1 MSYVLAL
8 VRRGTAGADT
18 LKTPESLRYFNA
30 TEALGVRTWDVST
43 MFIGAYGGRIE
54 QMFAIGG
61 DAEQPNTGALK
72 AQRFKP
78 VVRFIDAQKLG
89 TGKTNTHKITL
100 PPYFGEVRVMV
111 IASNGRAFGAAEK
124 DVAVKKPLL
133 VQATMPRV
141 VSTDEEVEV
150 PVTVFALEDGVGKV
164 DVKIAANESF
174 SPVGPSSKSITLGRS
189 GEEVVSFRLKVN
201 KRTGIGKVRVTA
213 ASSGDSSGVGYRDG
227 RPGTEPLCDP
237 VEGLCHRP
245 GQDNGGKTA
254 QGERQGE
261 AGTFVD
267 PAHRPFSAPRI
278 PGEISPRLH
287 RADHL
292 GRLPATLPA
301 FGRGVRR
308 EHVAGHRPQRQERAF
323 APGQLPALRRRIR
336 LLAAAITSSSEW
348 GTVYATHFLIEA
360 AKHGYGVDRAM
371 LDRALKYLRSNP
383 SDYYLTQA
391 YTQYVLALNG
401 TPTRGAMNQLREK
414 AASLSS
420 DAKWLLAAAYA
431 LDGNRKV
438 AEGLI
443 SLCVDNAEKANPYD
457 GTYNSDERR
466 MSISLMTL
474 TILGRR
480 EEAFRMALKMSDILK
495 KDRWLSTQSTAW
507 MLSTLSNF
515 AVAGQ
520 NGIDATAGR
529 ELVKTDKSI
538 ASMPLAAPTEVRNN
552 GSGSLYAVVSQSYT
566 PGKGEETEAANGIR
580 IDVRYTNMDGAAI
593 DPASIR
599 VSTDF
604 YAIVTVSNTSGH
616 ERYADLALTHIFPA
630 GWEITSER
638 DLSSLTYQD
647 IRDDRVLRDFD
658 LSRGESKEIPVKL
671 TATYKGR
678 YYLPSVYCEAMYDNA
693 VRALKKG
700 QWVEVVD

>member
-1 MSYVLAL
+1 M
-8 VRRGTAGADT
+8 
-18 LKTPESLRYFNA
+18 RYPH
-30 TEALGVRTWDVST
+30 GC
-43 MFIGAYGGRIE
+43 IE
-54 QMFAIGG
+54 QITSGAFPQLYLPSVVEC
-61 DAEQPNTGALK
+61 DANMLQD
-72 AQRFKP
+72 
-78 VVRFIDAQKLG
+78 IDRNVKSVLSRLG
-89 TGKTNTHKITL
+89 SYQL
-100 PPYFGEVRVMV
+100 
-111 IASNGRAFGAAEK
+111 S
-124 DVAVKKPLL
+124 
-133 VQATMPRV
+133 
-141 VSTDEEVEV
+141 
-150 PVTVFALEDGVGKV
+150 DG
-164 DVKIAANESF
+164 
-174 SPVGPSSKSITLGRS
+174 
-189 GEEVVSFRLKVN
+189 
-201 KRTGIGKVRVTA
+201 
-213 ASSGDSSGVGYRDG
+213 
-227 RPGTEPLCDP
+227 
-237 VEGLCHRP
+237 
-245 GQDNGGKTA
+245 
-254 QGERQGE
+254 
-261 AGTFVD
+261 
-267 PAHRPFSAPRI
+267 
-278 PGEISPRLH
+278 
-287 RADHL
+287 
-292 GRLPATLPA
+292 
-301 FGRGVRR
+301 
-308 EHVAGHRPQRQERAF
+308 AF
-323 APGQLPALRRRIR
+323 AYWSGN
-336 LLAAAITSSSEW
+336 TSGSEW

-371 LDRALKYLRSNP
+371 LDRALKYLRGNP

-414 AASLSS
+414 AASLRS
-420 DAKWLLAAAYA
+420 DVKWLLAAAYA

-438 AEGLI
+438 AEELI
-443 SLCVDNAEKANPYD
+443 SLCGDNAGKANPYD

-480 EEAFRMALKMSDILK
+480 EEAFRTALKMSDILK

-580 IDVRYTNMDGAAI
+580 IDVRYTNMDGEAI

-647 IRDDRVLRDFD
+647 IRDDRVLSYFD

-700 QWVEVVD
+700 QWVEVVE

>member
-1 MSYVLAL
+1 MTLSKDYVIDPGKTMAVKPLKENGKAKLELSSIPPIDLSRRLEYL
-8 VRRGTAGADT
+8 VRYPHGC
-18 LKTPESLRYFNA
+18 
-30 TEALGVRTWDVST
+30 
-43 MFIGAYGGRIE
+43 IE
-54 QMFAIGG
+54 QITSGAFPQLYLPSVVEC
-61 DAEQPNTGALK
+61 DANMLQD
-72 AQRFKP
+72 
-78 VVRFIDAQKLG
+78 IDRNVKSVLSRLG
-89 TGKTNTHKITL
+89 SYQL
-100 PPYFGEVRVMV
+100 
-111 IASNGRAFGAAEK
+111 S
-124 DVAVKKPLL
+124 
-133 VQATMPRV
+133 
-141 VSTDEEVEV
+141 
-150 PVTVFALEDGVGKV
+150 DG
-164 DVKIAANESF
+164 
-174 SPVGPSSKSITLGRS
+174 
-189 GEEVVSFRLKVN
+189 
-201 KRTGIGKVRVTA
+201 
-213 ASSGDSSGVGYRDG
+213 
-227 RPGTEPLCDP
+227 
-237 VEGLCHRP
+237 
-245 GQDNGGKTA
+245 
-254 QGERQGE
+254 
-261 AGTFVD
+261 
-267 PAHRPFSAPRI
+267 
-278 PGEISPRLH
+278 
-287 RADHL
+287 
-292 GRLPATLPA
+292 
-301 FGRGVRR
+301 
-308 EHVAGHRPQRQERAF
+308 AF
-323 APGQLPALRRRIR
+323 AYWSGN
-336 LLAAAITSSSEW
+336 TSRSEW

-647 IRDDRVLRDFD
+647 IRDDRVLSYFD

>member
-1 MSYVLAL
+1 
-8 VRRGTAGADT
+8 
-18 LKTPESLRYFNA
+18 
-30 TEALGVRTWDVST
+30 
-43 MFIGAYGGRIE
+43 
-54 QMFAIGG
+54 
-61 DAEQPNTGALK
+61 
-72 AQRFKP
+72 
-78 VVRFIDAQKLG
+78 
-89 TGKTNTHKITL
+89 
-100 PPYFGEVRVMV
+100 
-111 IASNGRAFGAAEK
+111 
-124 DVAVKKPLL
+124 
-133 VQATMPRV
+133 
-141 VSTDEEVEV
+141 
-150 PVTVFALEDGVGKV
+150 
-164 DVKIAANESF
+164 
-174 SPVGPSSKSITLGRS
+174 
-189 GEEVVSFRLKVN
+189 
-201 KRTGIGKVRVTA
+201 
-213 ASSGDSSGVGYRDG
+213 
-227 RPGTEPLCDP
+227 
-237 VEGLCHRP
+237 
-245 GQDNGGKTA
+245 
-254 QGERQGE
+254 
-261 AGTFVD
+261 
-267 PAHRPFSAPRI
+267 
-278 PGEISPRLH
+278 
-287 RADHL
+287 
-292 GRLPATLPA
+292 
-301 FGRGVRR
+301 
-308 EHVAGHRPQRQERAF
+308 
-323 APGQLPALRRRIR
+323 
-336 LLAAAITSSSEW
+336 
-348 GTVYATHFLIEA
+348 
-360 AKHGYGVDRAM
+360 
-371 LDRALKYLRSNP
+371 
-383 SDYYLTQA
+383 
-391 YTQYVLALNG
+391 
-401 TPTRGAMNQLREK
+401 
-414 AASLSS
+414 
-420 DAKWLLAAAYA
+420 
-431 LDGNRKV
+431 
-438 AEGLI
+438 
-443 SLCVDNAEKANPYD
+443 
-457 GTYNSDERR
+457 

-480 EEAFRMALKMSDILK
+480 EEAFRTALKMSDILK

-538 ASMPLAAPTEVRNN
+538 ASMPLAAPTEVRHN

-647 IRDDRVLRDFD
+647 IRDDRVLSYFD